1 MDPRTIGAIA
11 LNPTNNLQGAIYCY
25 TLATGEVVSRSR
37 WTSVPITADVITII
51 NQRSSGRFQVHMD
64 PEILVRI
71 NAASFCDPSHVLP
84 YATTTDITA
93 SPVILPHYD
102 NEDPQ
107 PEDSSEP
114 DATQPSTSESITAP
128 IYNIDFNESSDVE
141 SDDESDDDSDVRTD
155 DSPSPPSPPHAVHPD
170 AAAATVDYDSES
182 EEEGDED
189 ETLLPPSM
197 PIKVNP
203 GRNMTTRGMSN
214 AEGTLG
220 KAHHS
225 FHMAVK
231 KCIEKHKDA
240 AIIAMNKELYSMI
253 TKQVFFPVK
262 LESMTRD
269 QIVNRLVRTTMFLRE
284 KLTPDGL
291 LDLIKARLVALG
303 NHQDRSLYKE
313 SDISSPTASITSLFI
328 ILSIAAHME
337 YHCMSMDIGTAYL
350 NATLPRGQLFLRLDK
365 LITTMLAALDPSV
378 IPFIDKKGEL
388 VVEARKALY
397 GSLEAGKLW
406 FNMISAVFTNELNF
420 TQNPYDKCVFWIDSV
435 EHGRCIVLLFVDDMF
450 ICGASEPYLKIIHQ
464 HMIKKFGEVKCTTGL
479 VHSFLGLALDF
490 SVKGEVKILMDGYIR
505 EMIKC
510 YNVTRKAKSPAR
522 NDIFAINPDSPLLS
536 SSDKALYYSAA
547 YKLLYVGKRTRPEI
561 LLAVNFLTTRAHNPT
576 QEDMVKLHRV
586 LEYLNS
592 DPALPMILRVGE
604 EFQLYTFA
612 DASHAIHKDM
622 KGHNGV
628 IIQLGNACVYH
639 KSSKQKMNSK
649 SSTEAELINLSD
661 AVPMTIWCNN
671 FLKALAYEMP
681 AAYMLQDNIS
691 TITMVNRGTHIGES
705 TRHIDIRFFYIHD
718 YIINGLIITGFCPTD
733 YMMADGHTKPTQGA
747 QFAYCTGKMLGRKHI
762 KN

>member
-1 MDPRTIGAIA
+1 
-11 LNPTNNLQGAIYCY
+11 
-25 TLATGEVVSRSR
+25 
-37 WTSVPITADVITII
+37 
-51 NQRSSGRFQVHMD
+51 
-64 PEILVRI
+64 
-71 NAASFCDPSHVLP
+71 
-84 YATTTDITA
+84 
-93 SPVILPHYD
+93 
-102 NEDPQ
+102 
-107 PEDSSEP
+107 
-114 DATQPSTSESITAP
+114 
-128 IYNIDFNESSDVE
+128 
-141 SDDESDDDSDVRTD
+141 
-155 DSPSPPSPPHAVHPD
+155 
-170 AAAATVDYDSES
+170 
-182 EEEGDED
+182 
-189 ETLLPPSM
+189 
-197 PIKVNP
+197 
-203 GRNMTTRGMSN
+203 
-214 AEGTLG
+214 
-220 KAHHS
+220 
-225 FHMAVK
+225 
-231 KCIEKHKDA
+231 
-240 AIIAMNKELYSMI
+240 
-253 TKQVFFPVK
+253 
-262 LESMTRD
+262 
-269 QIVNRLVRTTMFLRE
+269 
-284 KLTPDGL
+284 
-291 LDLIKARLVALG
+291 
-303 NHQDRSLYKE
+303 
-313 SDISSPTASITSLFI
+313 
-328 ILSIAAHME
+328 
-337 YHCMSMDIGTAYL
+337 
-350 NATLPRGQLFLRLDK
+350 
-365 LITTMLAALDPSV
+365 
-378 IPFIDKKGEL
+378 
-388 VVEARKALY
+388 
-397 GSLEAGKLW
+397 
-406 FNMISAVFTNELNF
+406 
-420 TQNPYDKCVFWIDSV
+420 
-435 EHGRCIVLLFVDDMF
+435 
-450 ICGASEPYLKIIHQ
+450 
-464 HMIKKFGEVKCTTGL
+464 MIKKFGEVKCTTGL

-505 EMIKC
+505 DMIKC